1 VAKVKLPY
9 PHEGQRIVRKEARRF
24 NWLSAGRRWRKTTLA
39 MSIAVEAAAVK
50 RQRIFWGAPTY
61 DQVRVCW
68 AETRKAAGGYADFNL
83 QRMEATFPSGG
94 QIVYRSLDNP
104 DNARGHTADGVIM
117 DECADVSPVA
127 WYEVLRPMLID
138 TGGWAWG
145 IGTPKGRNWFWQEHA
160 KAFDRD
166 DTKAWQVP
174 TLGVRAQEDGL
185 VREPHPLE
193 NPEIAFDEIA
203 QLWET
208 LPQRTFEQ
216 EILAQFIE
224 QSGSVFRGVRDV
236 CTAQR
241 IAPYDGTF
249 RMGVDWGQSN
259 DFTVIAVFDANSR
272 RMVDLDRFNRVDW
285 SLQRGRLK
293 AMADKWKVERI
304 VAEHNSIGG
313 PNIEA
318 LRREGL
324 PVVAFTTTAQSKGP
338 LIESLVL
345 AIEKREVTLL
355 NDPVLI
361 NELEAY
367 ERTVSKE
374 TGRSKYSAPESLH
387 DDMVIAVALG
397 WMATNTARVVAY

>member
-1 VAKVKLPY
+1 MGKSTLGLDAVINTA
-9 PHEGQRIVRKEARRF
+9 
-24 NWLSAGRRWRKTTLA
+24 LSGKP
-39 MSIAVEAAAVK
+39 AAW
-50 RQRIFWGAPTY
+50 FSPTY
-61 DQVRVCW
+61 KMLADVWRDAKRLLHSVTLRVN
-68 AETRKAAGGYADFNL
+68 EQEKRIELLTRGVIDFW
-83 QRMEATFPSGG
+83 
-94 QIVYRSLDNP
+94 SLDNP
-104 DNARGHTADGVIM
+104 DAARGRKYALAVI
-117 DECADVSPVA
+117 DEAAMVPALAEA
-127 WYEVLRPMLID
+127 WQEAIRPTLTD
-138 TGGWAWG
+138 YQGGAWFLS
-145 IGTPKGRNWFWQEHA
+145 TPKGRNFFWQLWQRGMDDA
-160 KAFDRD
+160 KGE
-166 DTKAWQVP
+166 WQSWQMP
-174 TLGVRAQEDGL
+174 TSA
-185 VREPHPLE
+185 
-193 NPEIAFDEIA
+193 NPFIAESEIAAAAE
-203 QLWET
+203 E
-208 LPQRTFEQ
+208 LPERVFQQ
-216 EILAQFIE
+216 EYLAQFIE
-224 QSGSVFRGVRDV
+224 DNGSVFRGVRDV

-241 IAPYDGTF
+241 VAPYDGTF

-259 DFTVIAVFDANSR
+259 DFTVIAVFDANKR
-272 RMVDLDRFNRVDW
+272 RMVDMDRFNKVDW
-285 SLQRGRLK
+285 ALQRGRLK

-374 TGRSKYSAPESLH
+374 TGRSKYSAPEGMH
-387 DDMVIAVALG
+387 DDVVISCALG